1 MSGIAAA
8 VSWDGAECLP
18 GLRALI
24 ASGRHRAPDG
34 VTMWAGP
41 GAALARLHR
50 LTLPGQSISTQPA
63 LERGGAHALV
73 FDGRLDQAGAPDRS
87 DDADVAL
94 AAVVRFGA
102 DAASRLDGDF
112 AFVAWNTS
120 ARTLVAARDRM
131 GLRPLYWMRTGSL
144 LLLASD
150 VRQLIAAL
158 PQTPPPDLSA
168 VAELIAF
175 EPPNDDRTLYAGVH
189 RVPPGH
195 VLAADGCG
203 IRLHAYWRP
212 EPAPPERRRRD
223 AEYVDEC
230 RALLDRAVACR
241 LRAASRPALFFSG
254 GVDSS
259 SVLASALRVASSL
272 GNETPR
278 PLSLVFDEP
287 ESREASFRAAFADAA
302 GVCTEEVRP
311 APLDV
316 AEYAAQAA
324 RRALP
329 PDLPGQFLGRS
340 MRRRAFES
348 GARVVLTGEGGDA
361 VFAGSTF
368 VYADLLR
375 AGRILT
381 AVRQHRLDATYD
393 DSGWSRLGLLTDGL
407 WPLLPHSVRRH
418 LRTPLGRLVGGG
430 RGVPWLRLPLAG
442 RDAVPD
448 PPRGVPL
455 ASWAVA
461 WELQR
466 GWTSHF
472 IEAFER
478 DAVEWQ
484 LEPRHP
490 MLDAALVRFALS
502 LPEDQRR
509 RGRLTKF
516 VLRAAAGLPPAIGAR
531 LTKSDLGFTLR
542 DTIDALGGRAFLAG
556 SRMAAAGWI
565 DASAACRGYDVVCR
579 GRSLADPVAG
589 SLLAR
594 LWLLVSMELWF
605 RAEYDRAP

>member
-1 MSGIAAA
+1 MSGVAAA
-8 VSWDGAECLP
+8 VSWDGADCLP
-18 GLRALI
+18 ALQTLVS
-24 ASGRHRAPDG
+24 AGRHRAPDG
-34 VTMWAGP
+34 VTTWVGA

-50 LTLPGQSISTQPA
+50 LTFPAQSIAAQPA
-63 LERGGAHALV
+63 LERDGPHALV
-73 FDGRLDQAGAPDRS
+73 FDGRLDDADAPYRD
-87 DDADVAL
+87 DDAEIAL

-102 DAASRLDGDF
+102 DAASRLEGDF
-112 AFVAWNTS
+112 AFVAWNAA
-120 ARTLVAARDRM
+120 ARILVAARDRM
-131 GLRPLYWMRTGSL
+131 GLRPLYWTRTGSL

-158 PQTPPPDLSA
+158 PQTPPPALDA

-175 EPPNDDRTLYAGVH
+175 EPSNDDRTLYTGIH

-195 VLAADGCG
+195 LLAADGREV
-203 IRLHAYWRP
+203 RLRAYWRP
-212 EPAPPERRRRD
+212 EPAPPERSRSD
-223 AEYVDEC
+223 DDYVEEC

-241 LRAASRPALFFSG
+241 LRGATRSALFFSG

-259 SVLASALRVASSL
+259 SVLASALRVAPSL
-272 GNETPR
+272 GIEPPR

-287 ESREASFRAAFADAA
+287 ESREASFRAAFAEAA
-302 GVCTEEVRP
+302 GVLAEEVRP
-311 APLDV
+311 DPLDA

-329 PDLPGQFLGRS
+329 ADLPGQFLGRS
-340 MRRRAFES
+340 MRRRASES

-375 AGRILT
+375 AGRIMT

-393 DSGWSRLGLLTDGL
+393 DSGWSRLGLLTDGV
-407 WPLLPHSVRRH
+407 WPLLPHGVRRY
-418 LRTPLGRLVGGG
+418 LRTPLRPLAGGG
-430 RGVPWLRLPLAG
+430 RGVPWLRLPLPDRA
-442 RDAVPD
+442 AVPD

-461 WELQR
+461 WELRR
-466 GWTSHF
+466 GWTTYF
-472 IEAFER
+472 VEAFER

-490 MLDAALVRFALS
+490 MLDAALVQFALS

-509 RGRLTKF
+509 RGRVTKF
-516 VLRAAAGLPPAIGAR
+516 VLRQAAGLPPAIGTR
-531 LTKSDLGFTLR
+531 LSKSDLGFTLR
-542 DTIDALGGRAFLAG
+542 QTIDALGGRAFFRD

-565 DASAACRGYDVVCR
+565 DAAAACRGYDVVSR
-579 GRSLADPVAG
+579 ASSLADPVAG

-594 LWLLVSMELWF
+594 LWLLASMELWF
-605 RAEYDRAP
+605 RAEYDRAA